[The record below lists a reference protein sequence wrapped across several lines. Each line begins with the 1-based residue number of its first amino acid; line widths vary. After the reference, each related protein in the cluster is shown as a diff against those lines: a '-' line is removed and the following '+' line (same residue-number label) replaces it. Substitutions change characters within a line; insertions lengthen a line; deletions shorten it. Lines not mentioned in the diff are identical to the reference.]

1 MPFTAPHLVNNLDN
15 VSITISMTSCTEE
28 TRRTETIH
36 RGNHKLRKMGL
47 KLRPVGQNP
56 KVDAVKHAAF
66 RAYLDVRARR
76 LGKDPLIPDWAM
88 TY

>member
-1 MPFTAPHLVNNLDN
+1 
-15 VSITISMTSCTEE
+15 MTYCIEA

-47 KLRPVGQNP
+47 NPSPVGQNP
-56 KVDAVKHAAF
+56 KLDALKHAAI
-66 RAYLDVRARR
+66 RAYLDARARR
-76 LGKDPLIPDWAM
+76 LGKDPMIPDWAM